1 MASIRKLLADIHSRS
16 IWQVLGSYGVG
27 AWLVLQLADTL
38 SSLIGLP
45 LWFGSTVVVLLA
57 LGFPLILATVLV
69 QSATTQGAARTVEAA
84 SWLRRNVTWRN
95 ASLLAG
101 VAIGSLSA
109 GTAGYMGMRV
119 SGLGPVGTLLAKGV
133 LQEQERVIL
142 SQLDNRTG
150 DPGLGEAVTALLRI
164 DLAQSPTVL
173 LLEPAQMA
181 PILAR
186 MELPAGTALTFDVAR
201 EAAEREG
208 VKAVVAGELLPLGE
222 GFVLSAR
229 VVAVGSGDV
238 LVAARRTASRI
249 TDVPDAVDRLSA
261 ELRER
266 IGESL
271 RTIQGDRPLE
281 QVTTGSIDA
290 LRRYAQAELASDE
303 GDVARAI
310 SLLEAAL
317 ADDSTFAMAHRKLG
331 VLLTNYNQQPERARQ
346 AFTAAFGRR
355 TDLTDRER
363 YLAEAAYHTY
373 VEHDLATAN
382 DAYESLLERYPTDPV
397 ALNNLAVNYQ
407 GLGRLED
414 ALALS
419 LRSIELRV
427 APAVTYAN
435 AIELQ
440 VQLGSSDS
448 AEATLR
454 RFADAFPENSDVLR
468 HRVALAGAGLDYRR
482 AQKLALELRDAVRGD
497 PIRETRA
504 LLLLANITVARGQ
517 LQQGVALLTQVYD
530 VQERF
535 GFVVV
540 PQPRAMWEAEVA
552 ATAALVFSGD
562 REAAVEALERVEAT
576 VAWDSL
582 PAEHRGYLSRASLY
596 AQAGMPETARR
607 LVGEYRAT
615 VADDVQDRGASR
627 MELHGTLGTIA
638 LAEGRFADAIEE
650 FRAGREALPECVLC
664 QLYDIAAAYDRA
676 EKADSAVAAYE
687 RYLATPAL
695 FRGSPDNLNL
705 WRVLLRLGEL
715 LEAQGEAARA
725 ARYYD
730 RFIELWSDADDSVQP
745 RVEAARAR
753 LQRLS
758 G

>member
-281 QVTTGSIDA
+281 
-290 LRRYAQAELASDE
+290 
-303 GDVARAI
+303 
-310 SLLEAAL
+310 
-317 ADDSTFAMAHRKLG
+317 M
-331 VLLTNYNQQPERARQ
+331 
-346 AFTAAFGRR
+346 
-355 TDLTDRER
+355 
-363 YLAEAAYHTY
+363 
-373 VEHDLATAN
+373 
-382 DAYESLLERYPTDPV
+382 
-397 ALNNLAVNYQ
+397 
-407 GLGRLED
+407 
-414 ALALS
+414 
-419 LRSIELRV
+419 
-427 APAVTYAN
+427 
-435 AIELQ
+435 
-440 VQLGSSDS
+440 
-448 AEATLR
+448 
-454 RFADAFPENSDVLR
+454 
-468 HRVALAGAGLDYRR
+468 
-482 AQKLALELRDAVRGD
+482 
-497 PIRETRA
+497 
-504 LLLLANITVARGQ
+504 
-517 LQQGVALLTQVYD
+517 
-530 VQERF
+530 
-535 GFVVV
+535 
-540 PQPRAMWEAEVA
+540 
-552 ATAALVFSGD
+552 
-562 REAAVEALERVEAT
+562 
-576 VAWDSL
+576 
-582 PAEHRGYLSRASLY
+582 
-596 AQAGMPETARR
+596 
-607 LVGEYRAT
+607 
-615 VADDVQDRGASR
+615 
-627 MELHGTLGTIA
+627 
-638 LAEGRFADAIEE
+638 
-650 FRAGREALPECVLC
+650 
-664 QLYDIAAAYDRA
+664 
-676 EKADSAVAAYE
+676 
-687 RYLATPAL
+687 
-695 FRGSPDNLNL
+695 
-705 WRVLLRLGEL
+705 
-715 LEAQGEAARA
+715 
-725 ARYYD
+725 
-730 RFIELWSDADDSVQP
+730 
-745 RVEAARAR
+745 AR
-753 LQRLS
+753 LIAEQRKEA
-758 G
+758 